1 MSPVCFFFFVEE
13 QQASCSKYATA
24 IMFDITLNSFKC
36 QFFGIQRR
44 PHESAVI
51 ATKWADVAVIF
62 SQDVHDPWIPPAVT
76 PVPSSLFPSR
86 LLLPNNSLN

>member
-1 MSPVCFFFFVEE
+1 
-13 QQASCSKYATA
+13 
-24 IMFDITLNSFKC
+24 MFDITLNIFKC
-36 QFFGIQRR
+36 QFFGIQRW

-51 ATKWADVAVIF
+51 AMKWADVAVIF
-62 SQDVHDPWIPPAVT
+62 SQDVHDPRIPPAVT